1 MDTSQGVRKFGD
13 GLVVDGFKQLSSESY
28 NRTKI
33 LEIDICVAYHYIA
46 RAICIHENSMNY
58 LSALDPY
65 QWPGNKWY
73 KYGNQTQYLED
84 FVHAGICMFT
94 LVSFSSECIKYKIRK
109 HNHKPKYQKLMF
121 KHWFVQPPTKNY
133 FIRVK
138 PQYVLCIAY
147 WLLKR

>member
-1 MDTSQGVRKFGD
+1 MRKFGD

-46 RAICIHENSMNY
+46 KIIYMHENSMKY

-65 QWPGNKWY
+65 QRPGNKWY
-73 KYGNQTQYLED
+73 QYGNQTQYLED

-94 LVSFSSECIKYKIRK
+94 LVSFSSECIKHKIGT
-109 HNHKPKYQKLMF
+109 HNHKPRKSKTDVLALICSTTKLE
-121 KHWFVQPPTKNY
+121 Y

-138 PQYVLCIAY
+138 PTYVLCIAY